1 MNFKI
6 FPYEIAQDGRKKPIS
21 DGWREEAS
29 SDPAQHKMWVEFYGK
44 RIAGWLLPT
53 GKINGVWALD
63 IDNKNGVSGF
73 DTLAQMGIT
82 SAPNT
87 AFQNTPSGG
96 MHLFFSATDPNG
108 YYPTSVNT
116 ETKIDTRGDGGFVWL
131 YQPNFNIPI
140 MSAPEWV
147 FGAIKKQNKK
157 EKQNVT
163 AESIVQLDPAIS
175 INAFN
180 TSIDAIKNA
189 GQGERNHTLNTHAY
203 VVGKLVAGG
212 ALSRDYAY
220 DELKKAAAHIGL
232 DPREAHATIMS
243 GLGSGTQNP
252 MTHPFANSPSAPAI
266 HIPELTQPVVRP
278 RWTPKFGTYAMLTDW
293 TKLKKPQLF
302 ENWSTEDI
310 TLTSA
315 VGGVG
320 KTTLKLF
327 EAVCLALGQP
337 FLGFK
342 CITPG
347 RTLFI
352 IGEDSEEKLYATL
365 GKMCKDLGLF
375 DVGREEEL
383 RTVIDNVVFKRASDI
398 CLVMQ
403 DQRTR
408 TFIPNAEALTR
419 IKEAIDDL
427 SPKQII
433 FDPIAMFWG
442 SEAGG
447 NDMAMALSKAMQE
460 LQIYSNASIDMITHI
475 GKDSYTRKDLS
486 QFSGRGGTALANHS
500 RVVRTLLKLN
510 EQEYKDETGFD
521 LNEGETPMLCNVSKF
536 SDGSPI
542 LDKPFVILR
551 TGYTFEQVACLE
563 KSEHEKSN
571 DVSKEKDTVYQWLK
585 ANSTEERPVT
595 QKDLVDV
602 MVLAG
607 IKKTTTR
614 SVVTILKLD
623 RLIEEPE
630 HVDSLVGKWLRVK

>member
-1 MNFKI
+1 MNLKI
-6 FPYEIAQDGRKKPIS
+6 FPATITSDNKKIPLIE
-21 DGWREEAS
+21 GWQEKATN
-29 SDPAQHKMWVEFYGK
+29 DPNQIRQWQEFFGA
-44 RIAGWLLPT
+44 RLNLWGAPT
-53 GKINGVWALD
+53 GIINDIFVLD
-63 IDNKNGVSGF
+63 IDNKPDGVNGFES
-73 DTLAQMGIT
+73 LRNLGINEL
-82 SAPNT
+82 PNT
-87 AFQNTPSGG
+87 AWQSTPSNGLHLIFKNNPSLSLGNTVNKELGLDTRCNGG
-96 MHLFFSATDPNG
+96 WIGLYG
-108 YYPTSVNT
+108 IKNT
-116 ETKIDTRGDGGFVWL
+116 E
-131 YQPNFNIPI
+131 NFIPI
-140 MSAPEWV
+140 PQWIDLV
-147 FGAIKKQNKK
+147 IKKQNKK
-157 EKQNVT
+157 EKQNANTDAV
-163 AESIVQLDPAIS
+163 VKLDPSIS
-175 INAFN
+175 IDAFN
-180 TSIDAIKNA
+180 NSISAIKNA
-189 GQGERNHTLNTHAY
+189 GQGERNHTLNTHSY

-212 ALSRDYAY
+212 ALSREYAY
-220 DELKKAAAHIGL
+220 EELKKAAVHIGL

-252 MTHPFANSPSAPAI
+252 MTHPFANAPAAPAI
-266 HIPELTQPVVRP
+266 FIPEVKVPEPRP

-302 ENWSTEDI
+302 EHWSTEDI

-327 EAVCLALGQP
+327 ESVCLALGQP

-342 CITPG
+342 NVTRG

-352 IGEDSEEKLYATL
+352 IGEDSEDKLYATL

-375 DVGREEEL
+375 EPTREEEL
-383 RTVIDNVVFKRASDI
+383 RTVLNNVVFKRANDI

-403 DQRTR
+403 DPRTR
-408 TFIPNAEALTR
+408 TFVPNLESLEK

-427 SPKQII
+427 QPKQII

-442 SEAGG
+442 SESGG

-460 LQIYSNASIDMITHI
+460 LQIYSNASVDMITHI

-510 EQEYKDETGFD
+510 ETEYKEETGLD
-521 LNEGETPMLCNVSKF
+521 LKEGETAILCNVSKF

-551 TGYTFEQVACLE
+551 TGYLFERIECIE
-563 KSEHEKSN
+563 KGDAEKSN
-571 DVSKEKDTVYQWLK
+571 DVTREKDLIYQWLK
-585 ANSTEERPVT
+585 ANSTDNRPVT

-602 MVLAG
+602 MVLSG
-607 IKKTTTR
+607 IKKTVTK

-623 RLIEEPE
+623 RLIEEVP
-630 HVDSLVGKWLRVK
+630 HVDSLVGEWLRVK

>member
-1 MNFKI
+1 MFKV
-6 FPYEIAQDGRKKPIS
+6 FPATILDDGRKVPLLK
-21 DGWREEAS
+21 DWMNQAS
-29 SDPAQHKMWVEFYGK
+29 ADPEQHRQWSEFFGDK
-44 RIAGWLLPT
+44 IKLWGLPT
-53 GKINGVWALD
+53 GAVNGIYALD
-63 IDNKNGVSGF
+63 IDVKEGINGF
-73 DTLAQMGIT
+73 DSLKSLGVNQL
-82 SAPNT
+82 PNT
-87 AFQNTPSGG
+87 AWQQTPSGG
-96 MHLFFSATDPNG
+96 LHLFFQYHPNYSANT
-108 YYPTSVNT
+108 VNK
-116 ETKIDTRGDGGFVWL
+116 ELKLDTRSDNGFTWW
-131 YQPNFNIPI
+131 YKPDFSIPL
-140 MSAPEWV
+140 APIPQWIDLV
-147 FGAIKKQNKK
+147 IHKQNKK
-157 EKQNVT
+157 EKKDV
-163 AESIVQLDPAIS
+163 SSDSVVRLDPGIS
-175 INAFN
+175 IDNFN
-180 TSIDAIKNA
+180 KSIEAIRSA

-212 ALSRDYAY
+212 ALSREYAY
-220 DELKKAAAHIGL
+220 EKLKEAAVFIGL

-252 MTHPFANSPSAPAI
+252 MTHPFANAPAAPAI
-266 HIPELTQPVVRP
+266 HIPEMKAPEPRP
-278 RWTPKFGTYAMLTDW
+278 RWTPSFGTYAMLTDW

-302 ENWSTEDI
+302 EHWSTEDI

-327 EAVCLALGQP
+327 ESVCLALGQP

-342 CITPG
+342 NVTQG

-375 DVGREEEL
+375 EQQNEQQL
-383 RTVIDNVVFKRASDI
+383 RTVIENVVFKRANDI

-403 DQRTR
+403 DPRTR
-408 TFIPNAEALTR
+408 NFVPNPDAIEK

-427 SPKQII
+427 QPKQII

-442 SEAGG
+442 PESGG
-447 NDMAMALSKAMQE
+447 NDMAMALSKTMQD
-460 LQIYSNASIDMITHI
+460 LQLYSNASIDMITHI

-510 EQEYKDETGFD
+510 ETEYKEETGLD
-521 LNEGETPMLCNVSKF
+521 LKEGETAILCNVSKF

-551 TGYTFEQVACLE
+551 TGYLFERKECLDKTE
-563 KSEHEKSN
+563 FEKSN
-571 DVSKEKDTVYQWLK
+571 DVSKEKDTIYQWLK
-585 ANSTEERPVT
+585 ANSNEQRPIT

-602 MVLAG
+602 MVLSG
-607 IKKTTTR
+607 IKKTVTK

-623 RLIEEPE
+623 RLIEEVP
-630 HVDSLVGKWLRVK
+630 HVDSLVGEWLRVK

>member
-1 MNFKI
+1 MFKV
-6 FPYEIAQDGRKKPIS
+6 FPATILDDGRKVPLLK
-21 DGWREEAS
+21 DWVNQAS
-29 SDPAQHKMWVEFYGK
+29 ADPAQHKQWSEFYGD
-44 RIAGWLLPT
+44 RIKLWGLPT
-53 GKINGVWALD
+53 GAVNGIYALD
-63 IDNKNGVSGF
+63 IDVKEGISGF
-73 DTLAQMGIT
+73 DSLKSLGINELPT
-82 SAPNT
+82 T
-87 AFQNTPSGG
+87 AWQRTPSNGL
-96 MHLFFSATDPNG
+96 HLFFQYHPQYSA
-108 YYPTSVNT
+108 NT
-116 ETKIDTRGDGGFVWL
+116 VSKELKLDTRSDNGFCWV
-131 YQPNFNIPI
+131 YNPDFSIPL
-140 MSAPEWV
+140 APIPQWIDLV
-147 FGAIKKQNKK
+147 TRKQNKK

-163 AESIVQLDPAIS
+163 ADNIVLLDPGIS
-175 INAFN
+175 LESFN
-180 TSIDAIKNA
+180 KSLEAIKNA

-203 VVGKLVAGG
+203 VVGKLVSGG

-220 DELKKAAAHIGL
+220 EELKKAAVQIGL

-266 HIPELTQPVVRP
+266 HIPEPLQPVVRP
-278 RWTPKFGTYAMLTDW
+278 RWTPSFGTYAMLTDW

-302 ENWSTEDI
+302 EDWSTEDI

-327 EAVCLALGQP
+327 ESVCLALGQP

-342 CITPG
+342 NIQRG

-352 IGEDSEEKLYATL
+352 IGEDSEGKLYAML

-375 DVGREEEL
+375 EPGREEEL
-383 RTVIDNVVFKRASDI
+383 RTVIDNVVFKRASDV

-403 DQRTR
+403 DPRTR
-408 TFIPNAEALTR
+408 TFVPNLESLDK

-442 SEAGG
+442 PESGG

-460 LQIYSNASIDMITHI
+460 LQIYSNACVDMITHI
-475 GKDSYTRKDLS
+475 GKDSHSRKDLS

-510 EQEYKDETGFD
+510 ENEYKEETGRELGD
-521 LNEGETPMLCNVSKF
+521 NQIAMLCNVSKF

-551 TGYTFEQVACLE
+551 TGYLFEAVECLE
-563 KSEHEKSN
+563 KSEYEKSN
-571 DVSKEKDTVYQWLK
+571 DVSKEKDTIYQWLK
-585 ANSTEERPVT
+585 ANSTEDRPVT
-595 QKDLVDV
+595 QKDLVEV

-630 HVDSLVGKWLRVK
+630 HVDSLIGKWLRVK

>member
-1 MNFKI
+1 MFKI
-6 FPYEIAQDGRKKPIS
+6 FPYEIAEDGRKKPIFTEWES
-21 DGWREEAS
+21 KAS
-29 SDPAQHKMWVEFYGK
+29 ADPAVHKQWQEFYGN
-44 RIAGWLLPT
+44 RIAGYALPT
-53 GKINGVWALD
+53 GKINGVFALD
-63 IDNKNGVSGF
+63 IDVKDGLSGF
-73 DTLAQMGIT
+73 DSLKQIGVSELPT
-82 SAPNT
+82 T
-87 AFQNTPSGG
+87 AWQSTPSGG
-96 MHLFFSATDPNG
+96 LHLLFKATDTNG
-108 YYPTSVNT
+108 YYPTSVNR
-116 ETKIDTRGDGGFVWL
+116 ETKVDSRGDGGFLWI
-131 YQPNFNIPI
+131 YNPNFNIPMI
-140 MSAPEWV
+140 EAPTWV
-147 FGAIKKQNKK
+147 YDIIKKQNKK
-157 EKQNVT
+157 EKGPLD
-163 AESIVQLDPAIS
+163 ASAIVQLDPS
-175 INAFN
+175 L
-180 TSIDAIKNA
+180 SIDNFNKSLEAIRSA

-220 DELKKAAAHIGL
+220 EELKKAAVHIGL

-266 HIPELTQPVVRP
+266 HIPELTKPYVRP
-278 RWTPKFGTYAMLTDW
+278 RWTPAFGTYAMLTDW
-293 TKLKKPQLF
+293 TKLKKKQLF
-302 ENWSTEDI
+302 EDWSTEDI

-327 EAVCLALGQP
+327 ESVCLALGQP

-342 CITPG
+342 NVQAG

-352 IGEDSEEKLYATL
+352 IGEDSEGKLYAML

-375 DVGREEEL
+375 EPGREEEL

-403 DQRTR
+403 DPKTR
-408 TFIPNAEALTR
+408 TFVPNLESLEK

-427 SPKQII
+427 QPKQII

-442 SEAGG
+442 PESGG
-447 NDMAMALSKAMQE
+447 NDMAMALSKTMQE
-460 LQIYSNASIDMITHI
+460 IQIYSNACVDMITHI

-510 EQEYKDETGFD
+510 ETEYKEETGRE
-521 LNEGETPMLCNVSKF
+521 LGENEIAMLCNVSKF

-551 TGYTFEQVACLE
+551 KGYTFERVDCLD
-563 KSEHEKSN
+563 KSEYEKSN